1 MGKLK
6 VFAAA
11 NIDDQAKT
19 IWRGVADSLA
29 SAIKK
34 ASHKTGL
41 PASEILAWEDGT
53 DE

>member
-19 IWRGVADSLA
+19 IWRGVAA
-29 SAIKK
+29 NQREAEKK
-34 ASHKTGL
+34 AAQKTGL
-41 PASEILAWEDGT
+41 PASELLVWEDSN
-53 DE
+53 EE